1 MKRTLIM
8 GLFAC
13 CLLFLQR
20 PSLLLAQDTSSEGNN
35 SERAQIP
42 RWETYKGITGDIKV
56 LRVWQIESPFKKA
69 EFALAVVSDADF
81 QKFVQDP
88 TRLLKFLED
97 NHVFPAAQTIREI
110 AHWASL
116 MSPAY
121 AAGDPDYWLI
131 TIEHGH
137 PCRGTITSQP
147 LTQ

>member
-1 MKRTLIM
+1 MKRTLIL

-13 CLLFLQR
+13 CLLIVQG
-20 PSLLLAQDTSSEGNN
+20 PSLLLAQDTSSGKNQAPGEV
-35 SERAQIP
+35 P
-42 RWETYKGITGDIKV
+42 RWETYRGITSDIKV

-88 TRLLKFLED
+88 SKLLKFLET
-97 NHVFPAAQTIREI
+97 HRVFPADQTIKEI

-121 AAGDPDYWLI
+121 AGGDPDYWLI

-137 PCRGTITSQP
+137 PCRATITSQP
-147 LTQ
+147 LNQ

>member
-1 MKRTLIM
+1 MKRTLIV

-13 CLLFLQR
+13 CLLTLQR
-20 PSLLLAQDTSSEGNN
+20 PTLLLAQDTSSGKNQAPAEV
-35 SERAQIP
+35 P
-42 RWETYKGITGDIKV
+42 RWETYRGITSDIKV

-88 TRLLKFLED
+88 SKLLKFLET
-97 NHVFPAAQTIREI
+97 HRVFPADQTIKEI

-121 AAGDPDYWLI
+121 AGGDPDYWLI

-137 PCRGTITSQP
+137 PCRATITSQP
-147 LTQ
+147 LNQ